1 MKAILICSSLILSLL
16 LSCSSQNSSDTEEF
30 ETAEDGPKAE
40 AEKKISKRD
49 ISITRANS
57 YSDLFMDSTAV
68 VNYLKENAIPD
79 SIARRVRS
87 FYNARNYQYAWFT
100 QTGLTEQ
107 ARGFWNL
114 HDYYNS
120 YTKDSTLKNKQLQR
134 KMDKLVAEETL
145 AVSNSDK
152 SMLQTEITLTKHF
165 IQYMKTAYG
174 AGFVKRK
181 EMERF
186 VPMKKREV
194 LEVADSL
201 VKKKHKDNK
210 YFEEANLRYG
220 QLKSHLN
227 HYYALAAKGGW
238 QPITIT
244 GKSLKLGAFSP
255 AVLQVKQRLQLTGDL
270 TIPDTSLVFN
280 DTLQAAVKSFQVRHG
295 YTPDG
300 VIGASVLK
308 EMNVPVQTRLEQ
320 ILINMERMRWM
331 PNEPASDNLIV
342 VNIPEY
348 ILHMYEGKKKV
359 WDMNVVVGKEG
370 NNTTVFTGDLNQVVF
385 SPHWN
390 VPESIVKV
398 EILPKMASDPGSLQ
412 AQNMEIVSENGG
424 NGLPSIRQL
433 PGGKNALGN
442 VKFLFPNSFN
452 IYFHDTPSKSL
463 FDKDKRAYSH
473 GCIRLSDP
481 TKMAQY
487 LLRNQS
493 EWTPEKIDEAMNAGE
508 EKFVKVKKAVP
519 VFITYYTAWVDDNG
533 QLNFREDIYKHDKD
547 LARRMFSQPEQMA
560 VK

>member
-16 LSCSSQNSSDTEEF
+16 LSCSSQNSADTEEF
-30 ETAEDGPKAE
+30 ETAEDGPRAE
-40 AEKKISKRD
+40 VEKKISKRD

-57 YSDLFMDSTAV
+57 YSDLFMDSAAV

-79 SIARRVRS
+79 SIARRIRS

-134 KMDKLVAEETL
+134 KMDRLVAEETL
-145 AVSNSDK
+145 SVSNSDK
-152 SMLQTEITLTKHF
+152 SMLQTEITLTRHF

-186 VPMKKREV
+186 VPMKQRDV

-201 VKKKHKDNK
+201 IKKKHKDNK

-227 HYYALAAKGGW
+227 HYHALAAKGGW

-244 GKSLKLGAFSP
+244 GKTLKLGAVSP
-255 AVLQVKQRLQLTGDL
+255 AVLQVKQRLQQTGDL
-270 TIPDTSLVFN
+270 TIADTSLVFN
-280 DTLQAAVKSFQVRHG
+280 DTLLNAVKSFQVRHG

-348 ILHMYEGKKKV
+348 VLHMYEGKKKV
-359 WDMNVVVGKEG
+359 WDMNVVVGKDG
-370 NNTTVFTGDLNQVVF
+370 HNTTVFTGDLNQVVF

-390 VPESIVKV
+390 VPESIVKD
-398 EILPKMASDPGSLQ
+398 EILPKMASDPGYLQ
-412 AQNMEIVSENGG
+412 AQNMEIVSDNGG
-424 NGLPSIRQL
+424 SGLPTIRQL

-463 FDKDKRAYSH
+463 FEKDKRAYSH

-493 EWTPEKIDEAMNAGE
+493 EWTPERIDEAMNAGE

-533 QLNFREDIYKHDKD
+533 KLNFREDIYKHDKD
-547 LARRMFSQPEQMA
+547 LARRMFSQSEQIA
-560 VK
+560 AK